1 MSNQTDK
8 ANEDIRIHWERAR
21 ESTRQI
27 TQTEEYQ
34 RMWRMVQ
41 FGCQQLLVLREQRNM
56 PRDSP
61 ETKMLLNMEVT
72 AADYCARCE
81 TWLAG
86 ARVKHDSI
94 MRGLV
99 E

>member
-1 MSNQTDK
+1 MSTQTEKDS
-8 ANEDIRIHWERAR
+8 EDIRIHWERAK
-21 ESTRQI
+21 ESTQQI

-41 FGCQQLLVLREQRNM
+41 FGCQQLLVLREQRNI
-56 PRDSP
+56 PRDSKD
-61 ETKMLLNMEVT
+61 TRLLLNMEVT

-81 TWLAG
+81 TWLAD
-86 ARVKHDSI
+86 ARVKHDGI
-94 MRGLV
+94 MRRLV